1 LRVLFDTDVVL
12 DLLLDR
18 QPFSAPAADLF
29 SRVERGELRGYLCAT
44 TVTTVHYLAAKVIGT
59 RRARAEVRRLLTLFE
74 VAPVSRPILEA
85 ALAGAFADFEDAVI
99 YEAARH
105 VDAQRR
111 VLAALLRVGWSIKRQ
126 DGSHRVLSRPG
137 GPDFVFAFHDAEEIG
152 PRMLAR
158 IAKRTGLQPQ
168 DL

>member
-1 LRVLFDTDVVL
+1 MRVLFDTDVVL

-59 RRARAEVRRLLTLFE
+59 KRARAEVRRLLTLFE
-74 VAPVSRPILEA
+74 VAPVNRPILEA

-105 VDAQRR
+105 VDAQAIVTRNTR
-111 VLAALLRVGWSIKRQ
+111 DFKQSVIPIHPPSELL
-126 DGSHRVLSRPG
+126 H
-137 GPDFVFAFHDAEEIG
+137 
-152 PRMLAR
+152 MLQANR
-158 IAKRTGLQPQ
+158 ETGV
-168 DL
+168 

>member
-18 QPFSAPAADLF
+18 QPFSTPAAELF
-29 SRVERGELRGYLCAT
+29 SRVERGEIRGYLCAT
-44 TVTTVHYLAAKVIGT
+44 TITTVHYLAAKVIGT

-74 VAPVSRPILEA
+74 VAPVNRPVLEA

-105 VDAQRR
+105 VDAQAIVTRNTR
-111 VLAALLRVGWSIKRQ
+111 DFKQSVIPIHQPSELLHILQANR
-126 DGSHRVLSRPG
+126 
-137 GPDFVFAFHDAEEIG
+137 E
-152 PRMLAR
+152 
-158 IAKRTGLQPQ
+158 TGA
-168 DL
+168 